1 MKLNKRTIRW
11 RCFALFAITSSC
23 VIVFN
28 STITPGCEN
37 PVSTEVV
44 ECSTYTDLEAVQL
57 STEAEVEPV
66 EKYAV
71 GGAYFGVIYNSEKP
85 QGEVGERIE
94 DIQTLEVESEPEPAV
109 TASPLTAT
117 ESDASGYEYPEGSAL
132 TAYAGVYY
140 NANGNKET
148 YYNLNM
154 SGVVNI
160 MRGYGFSEEEYPYWV
175 REDGVKM
182 LGPYVMVAA
191 NLGTYPRG
199 TTVYTSLGTGLVCD
213 TGGFAANNPTQLDIA
228 VSW

>member
-1 MKLNKRTIRW
+1 MKLNKVTVRL
-11 RCFALFAITSSC
+11 RCFAIFAVTASF
-23 VIVFN
+23 VAVLN
-28 STITPGCEN
+28 STIAPGCEN
-37 PVSTEVV
+37 HMNTELV
-44 ECSTYTDLEAVQL
+44 ECSACTDSEAVQL
-57 STEAEVEPV
+57 STEAEVEHV
-66 EKYAV
+66 EEYVV
-71 GGAYFGVIYNSEKP
+71 GSTYFGVIYNSDKP
-85 QGEVGERIE
+85 QEEVGKGVE
-94 DIQTLEVESEPEPAV
+94 DIETPKVEPEPTV
-109 TASPLTAT
+109 TAASLTST
-117 ESDASGYEYPEGSAL
+117 ESETPDYEYPEGSAL

-148 YYNLNM
+148 YYNLKM

-160 MRGYGFSEEEYPYWV
+160 MRGCGFSKEEHPYWV

-191 NLGTYPRG
+191 NLDTYPRG

>member
-1 MKLNKRTIRW
+1 MKLNKGTVRW
-11 RCFALFAITSSC
+11 RCFAIFAVTASC
-23 VIVFN
+23 VAVLN
-28 STITPGCEN
+28 STIAPGCEN
-37 PVSTEVV
+37 HMNTELV
-44 ECSTYTDLEAVQL
+44 ECSAYTDSEDVQL
-57 STEAEVEPV
+57 STKAEVERV
-66 EKYAV
+66 EKYVV
-71 GGAYFGVIYNSEKP
+71 GSTYFGVIYNSDKP
-85 QGEVGERIE
+85 QEEVGKGVE
-94 DIQTLEVESEPEPAV
+94 DIETLKVEPEPTV
-109 TASPLTAT
+109 TAPSLTST
-117 ESDASGYEYPEGSAL
+117 ESDASDYEYPEGSAL

-160 MRGYGFSEEEYPYWV
+160 MRGCGFSEEEYPYWV

-191 NLGTYPRG
+191 NLDTYPRG

>member
-1 MKLNKRTIRW
+1 MKLNKGTIKW
-11 RCFALFAITSSC
+11 RCFAIFAVTSSC
-23 VIVFN
+23 LVVLN
-28 STITPGCEN
+28 STITPGYEN
-37 PVSTEVV
+37 HMNTELV
-44 ECSTYTDLEAVQL
+44 ECSAYTDSEAVQL
-57 STEAEVEPV
+57 STEAEVERV
-66 EKYAV
+66 EKYV
-71 GGAYFGVIYNSEKP
+71 VSDTYFGVIYNSDKP
-85 QGEVGERIE
+85 QEEVGKGVE
-94 DIQTLEVESEPEPAV
+94 DIETLKVEPEPTV
-109 TASPLTAT
+109 TAASLTST
-117 ESDASGYEYPEGSAL
+117 ESDTSAYEYPEGSAL

-160 MRGYGFSEEEYPYWV
+160 MRGCGFSEEEYPYWV
-175 REDGVKM
+175 RGDGVKM

-191 NLGTYPRG
+191 NLATYPRG